1 VTLADFAMLLARY
14 ADGAL
19 GADVLAAH
27 VGTVIASDALGAE
40 RGDDARWAADHESE
54 RLLWRLLYLFDAA
67 MASPGDDAAQRARAR
82 RVVACLTSTQSPA
95 LTYELLPMVLDQDRF
110 ATIVA
115 RHVDGIISRTGFLSV
130 IAESGYAD
138 HAKLWLQHAPPDAL
152 VQLCERLERGDYVA
166 AAATLERAP
175 GR

>member
-1 VTLADFAMLLARY
+1 MTLGDLAALLARY
-14 ADGAL
+14 ADGSVDAGAFAARL
-19 GADVLAAH
+19 GA
-27 VGTVIASDALGAE
+27 VIASDALGAE

-67 MASPGDDAAQRARAR
+67 DADDDDAARRTRAG
-82 RVVACLTSTQSPA
+82 RVVACLTSTGSPA

-110 ATIVA
+110 TTIVA
-115 RHVDGIISRTGFLSV
+115 RHVEGVISRTGFLSV
-130 IAESGYAD
+130 IAESGYAE

-152 VQLCERLERGDYVA
+152 ARLCEQLARGEYVA
-166 AAATLERAP
+166 AAAMLERAP